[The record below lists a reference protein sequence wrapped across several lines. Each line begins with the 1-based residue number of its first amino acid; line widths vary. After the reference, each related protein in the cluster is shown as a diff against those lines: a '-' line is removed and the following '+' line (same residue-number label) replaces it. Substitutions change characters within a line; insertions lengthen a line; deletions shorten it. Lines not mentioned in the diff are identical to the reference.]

1 MTITLYL
8 GGSPV
13 KLSYGFIKVDDMI
26 KRIHPKIKAVP
37 EYDPFKD
44 EKIIDL
50 GQYERMNV
58 RQALTVAYNTDLL
71 DIILLGNCGC
81 GCGLIKIITSSMT
94 IADMLMLAEKLKM
107 AVMDRELTHDESD
120 RYNPEEAG

>member
-1 MTITLYL
+1 M
-8 GGSPV
+8 V
-13 KLSYGFIKVDDMI
+13 
-26 KRIHPKIKAVP
+26 KRIHPKIKAIP

-44 EKIIDL
+44 EKVVDIGL
-50 GQYERMNV
+50 YERMNV

-94 IADMLMLAEKLKM
+94 TADLLMLAEKLKM
-107 AVMDRELTHDESD
+107 AVMDRELDINEPD
-120 RYNPEEAG
+120 GYYPEEAR